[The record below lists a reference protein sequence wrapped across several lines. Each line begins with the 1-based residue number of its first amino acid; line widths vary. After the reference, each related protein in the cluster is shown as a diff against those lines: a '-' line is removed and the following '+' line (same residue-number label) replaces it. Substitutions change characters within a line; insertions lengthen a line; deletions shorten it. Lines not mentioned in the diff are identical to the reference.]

1 MVHDIVIRNGSIVDG
16 TGAEPVRGDL
26 AIDGS
31 SITAMGEVETKGKK
45 EIDADGHLVTP
56 GFIDLHTHLDAQIGW
71 DPLMTP
77 VSWHGVS
84 TALLGNCGVTFAPCK
99 PKDRELLAGMM
110 ETVEDIPKQAIL
122 SGLPWSWEDYGGYLD
137 AITEL
142 KPSLNMAG
150 MVGHCAVRFYVMG
163 ERAVEELATENEMK
177 QMSQVVADSI
187 DQGAFGFST
196 NRYEAHRL
204 PDGRPIPGTFADPEE
219 LEIIGKEVGARNAL
233 MQAVGANEEV
243 ILKMSRA
250 SNNRILF
257 SGGGTNEPGSGKRI
271 AGWLDSFCE
280 GRDITSITQVRGSG
294 LMFGLQ
300 GMLPFQGEAWDTLR
314 EKDLAG
320 RIASLNQ
327 EDIVKRLIEDGKQET
342 WVTLDRIYYQGNGD
356 TPKYTANIQD
366 NLAALAEKNGESP
379 AEMFIRISRES
390 EGRALFTWRMFNQD
404 LDELGELFKSK
415 NMYPS
420 LGDAGAH
427 VSQFIDA
434 GWSTFTLSHW
444 MREKKLYTIG
454 EGIRRMTS
462 GPARI
467 VGLSDRGVLRP
478 GMRADVNVIDFDNIT
493 ELHPEMAHDF
503 PGGAPRYIQKA
514 RGYKATLINGQINLV
529 DDELTGVQAGEV
541 LRHRSQAQKV
551 GQIDVQLIELITVE
565 FMEVAL

>member
-16 TGAEPVRGDL
+16 TGTEPVRGDL

-31 SITAMGEVETKGKK
+31 SITAVGEVETKGNK

-99 PKDRELLAGMM
+99 PNDRELLAGMM

-204 PDGRPIPGTFADPEE
+204 PDGRSIPGTFADPEE
-219 LEIIGKEVGARNAL
+219 LEIIGREVGARNAL

-257 SGGGTNEPGSGKRI
+257 SGGGANEPGSGKRI

-314 EKDLAG
+314 EQDLAG
-320 RIASLNQ
+320 RIASVNQ

-342 WVTLDRIYYQGNGD
+342 WVTLDRIYYQGND
-356 TPKYTANIQD
+356 ETPKYTANIQD
-366 NLAALAEKNGESP
+366 NLAALAQKNGESP

-444 MREKKLYTIG
+444 IREKQLYTIG

-462 GPARI
+462 GPARVI
-467 VGLSDRGVLRP
+467 GLHDRGVLRP

-493 ELHPEMAHDF
+493 ELHPEMVHDF

-529 DDELTGVQAGEV
+529 DDELTGAQAGEV
-541 LRHRSQAQKV
+541 LRHRV
-551 GQIDVQLIELITVE
+551 
-565 FMEVAL
+565 

>member
-16 TGAEPVRGDL
+16 TGTEPVRGDL

-31 SITAMGEVETKGKK
+31 SITAVGEVEPKGNK

-71 DPLMTP
+71 DTMMTP

-99 PKDRELLAGMM
+99 PNDRELLAGMM

-204 PDGRPIPGTFADPEE
+204 PDGRSIPGTFADPEE
-219 LEIIGKEVGARNAL
+219 LEIIGREVGARNAL

-257 SGGGTNEPGSGKRI
+257 SGGGANEPGSGKRI

-314 EKDLAG
+314 EQDLAG
-320 RIASLNQ
+320 RIASVNQ

-342 WVTLDRIYYQGNGD
+342 WVTLDRIYYQGND
-356 TPKYTANIQD
+356 ETPKYTANIQD
-366 NLAALAEKNGESP
+366 NLAALAQKNGESP

-444 MREKKLYTIG
+444 IREKQLYTIG

-462 GPARI
+462 GPARVI
-467 VGLSDRGVLRP
+467 GLHDRGVLRP

-493 ELHPEMAHDF
+493 ELHPEMVHDF

-529 DDELTGVQAGEV
+529 DDELTGAQAGEV
-541 LRHRSQAQKV
+541 LRHRV
-551 GQIDVQLIELITVE
+551 
-565 FMEVAL
+565 

>member
-1 MVHDIVIRNGSIVDG
+1 MVHDIVVRNGSIVDG
-16 TGAEPVRGDL
+16 TGAEPTQGDL
-26 AIDGS
+26 AIDGGL
-31 SITAMGEVETKGKK
+31 ITAMGEVETRGKE

-99 PKDRELLAGMM
+99 PQDRELLAGMM
-110 ETVEDIPKQAIL
+110 ETVEDIPKKAIL
-122 SGLPWSWEDYGGYLD
+122 SGLPWDWEDYGGYLD
-137 AITEL
+137 AITQL

-150 MVGHCAVRFYVMG
+150 LVGHCAVRFYVMG
-163 ERAVEELATENEMK
+163 ERAVEELATDEEMRK
-177 QMSQVVADSI
+177 MSAVVADSI
-187 DQGAFGFST
+187 DNGAFGFST

-204 PDGRPIPGTFADPEE
+204 PDGRSIPGTFADPKE

-243 ILKMSRA
+243 LLKMSRA
-250 SNNRILF
+250 SKNRILF
-257 SGGGTNEPGSGKRI
+257 SGGGANEPGSGRRVAK
-271 AGWLDSFCE
+271 WLDGFCE
-280 GRDITSITQVRGSG
+280 GRDVTSITQVRGSG
-294 LMFGLQ
+294 LMLGLQ
-300 GMLPFQGEAWDTLR
+300 GMLPFQGQGWDILR

-320 RIASLNQ
+320 RVAMLNHDDFVRQ
-327 EDIVKRLIEDGKQET
+327 LVKEGEQET
-342 WVTLDRIYYQGNGD
+342 WVALDRLYYQGDAD
-356 TPKYTANIQD
+356 TPKYTADIKD
-366 NLAALAEKNGESP
+366 NLVALAAKNGESP

-404 LDELGELFKSK
+404 MDELGELFKST

-434 GWSTFTLSHW
+434 GWATFTLSHW
-444 MREKKLYTIG
+444 IREKQLYTIG

-462 GPARI
+462 GPARVI
-467 VGLSDRGVLRP
+467 GLRDRGILSP
-478 GMRADVNVIDFDNIT
+478 GMRADVNIIDFENVS
-493 ELHPEMAHDF
+493 ELHPEMVHDF

-529 DDELTGVQAGEV
+529 DDELTGAQAGEV
-541 LRHRSQAQKV
+541 LRHQSSLQGGLTRSSNV
-551 GQIDVQLIELITVE
+551 
-565 FMEVAL
+565 

>member
-493 ELHPEMAHDF
+493 ELHPKMAHDF

-541 LRHRSQAQKV
+541 LRHRS
-551 GQIDVQLIELITVE
+551 
-565 FMEVAL
+565 